1 MTFFPVEQDWNS
13 PHPGHV
19 TWGDLGSEDW
29 IAGLGSWCYGSN
41 HPHAIPM
48 CCCQV
53 LMLWSTLS
61 AGYWTNPQE
70 KPGMSVPCDITPL
83 LRKLCTKMFLQF

>member
-41 HPHAIPM
+41 HPHAMERVVAIQGSNVVVNIV
-48 CCCQV
+48 CSI
-53 LMLWSTLS
+53 LD
-61 AGYWTNPQE
+61 
-70 KPGMSVPCDITPL
+70 KPTREARNVSSM
-83 LRKLCTKMFLQF
+83 